1 VLDRLTRNG
10 RLLPRGAT
18 YVLAAVAAAFLT
30 PDARA
35 ACGDYV
41 HIAPAGAAAATN
53 VSADADDALA
63 SHLPKPCHG
72 PSCQR
77 SPDRAP
83 LAPVAPA
90 PPTVEK
96 AACSATDAD
105 LPTAGDEPVSA
116 PLPPPLSAGRPY
128 RPERPPRA

>member
-1 VLDRLTRNG
+1 VLDRLTMNG

-18 YVLAAVAAAFLT
+18 YALAAVAVAFLT

-35 ACGDYV
+35 GCGDYV
-41 HIAPAGAAAATN
+41 HIAATNAAAVTDS
-53 VSADADDALA
+53 VPPPPS
-63 SHLPKPCHG
+63 PQPCHG

-77 SPDRAP
+77 APDRAP

-90 PPTVEK
+90 VPTVDK
-96 AACSATDAD
+96 AACPAPDLD
-105 LPTAGDEPVSA
+105 LPAGEEPVFTH
-116 PLPPPLSAGRPY
+116 LPPPLSAGRPY